1 MSRTG
6 DSTKDKILNA
16 AEALVMENGYGATSI
31 DKVIGKAGIT
41 KGAFFYHFETKT
53 DLAHALVSRFAQT
66 DKSTTDAMIER
77 ASKLA
82 RDPLHRLLLTIGLFA
97 EMFEQTDSPTQG
109 CLLATFCY
117 ESALI
122 DERTSVIISDALMET
137 RRAMRVLLDEGAATA
152 KPRFEINLDDVAD
165 MFTVIIEGGFVL
177 ERSFQDRGLTA
188 RQMRLY
194 QNYVEMLFTS

>member
-6 DSTKDKILNA
+6 DSTKDKILDA
-16 AEALVMENGYGATSI
+16 AEALVMENGFGATSI
-31 DKVIGKAGIT
+31 DKVINKAGIT

-53 DLAHALVSRFAQT
+53 ELAHALVSRFAQM
-66 DKSTTDAMIER
+66 DKATTDAMIER

-97 EMFEQTDSPTQG
+97 EMLEQVDTPTQG

-122 DERTSVIISDALMET
+122 DERTSVIIADALLET
-137 RRAMRVLLDEGAATA
+137 RRAMRMMLDEVTATV
-152 KPRFEINLDDVAD
+152 KPKFDVNLDDVAD

-177 ERSFQDRGLTA
+177 ERSFQDRGLTS
-188 RQMRLY
+188 RQIRLFQSY
-194 QNYVEMLFTS
+194 IEMLFTS